1 MNYQSKTNQLQLA
14 RLLPLLMLLFG
25 YSANAQYFT
34 EAPKLNK
41 KVKKIIE
48 WMQLDG
54 KVIKANTSYFDK
66 GGRLVGYYNEKD
78 ANGEKI
84 TLKYDKYGRV
94 IEKRIGTED
103 APTVVIFSYKKNTV
117 VREEHYRGK
126 VFKVFEFRNDKKQMV
141 EKKTFLKGGEMGDK
155 FILRERYIY
164 TYNAQDSLKGIVH
177 YLYSLNGRGKGK
189 TYEKQKILYTYDK
202 RTGKRSRVVYY
213 DIDQKPVKQ
222 TLYEYHRGGKIKRVT
237 MASNDTIERTIEYM
251 YNKDGSL
258 WQEIETTSYKRF
270 VKIYKNKRLIRQRT
284 YIGEELFTL
293 VDFQYEFY

>member
-1 MNYQSKTNQLQLA
+1 MKYQSKTNQLLL
-14 RLLPLLMLLFG
+14 LLPLLLLL
-25 YSANAQYFT
+25 SHSLQAQYFT

-41 KVKKIIE
+41 KVKKIVE

-66 GGRLVGYYNEKD
+66 KGRLVGYYNDKD
-78 ANGEKI
+78 ADGEKI
-84 TLKYDKYGRV
+84 TLKYDKYGR
-94 IEKRIGTED
+94 ISEKRIGSKES
-103 APTVVIFSYKKNTV
+103 PTVVMYSYKKNTV

-126 VFKVFEFRNDKKQMV
+126 VFKVFEFRNDKKQLI
-141 EKKTFLKGGEMGDK
+141 EKKTFLKGGEMGDQ

-164 TYNAQDSLKGIVH
+164 TYNAQDSLRGIVH
-177 YLYSLNGRGKGK
+177 YLYSLNGRAKGRA
-189 TYEKQKILYTYDK
+189 YEKQKVLYTYDK
-202 RTGKRSRVVYY
+202 RTGKRARVVYY
-213 DIDQKPVKQ
+213 DVDKKPVKQ
-222 TLYEYHRGGKIKRVT
+222 TLYEYHKGGKTKRIT

-284 YIGEELFTL
+284 YIGDELFTL